1 MDDPTGF
8 PFYTAC
14 HQIYGKTL
22 PPVWGMFCGPFRAIV
37 FNAPEYLEDIY
48 VKLNSMHSKH
58 EHEQK
63 VFNILIPT
71 SIVFLESEHKEY
83 AERRKILAS
92 AFYKNN
98 VAKMIDLIKR
108 VTIDIVK
115 ELQQGKSQEVDIIEL
130 TSLLQQRI
138 IINVSV
144 GPGFSEKIIDYECED
159 GKIIKR
165 PIYNVIYDVI
175 QQTCCRADQFLFLIF
190 PELTGYAI
198 TSKDRRCQRN
208 IQTLRG
214 ELRQI
219 IKERK
224 EQNIQDDTLLSTLM
238 KEPLVKENSQVIED
252 DILTFFFAGAL
263 TI

>member
-1 MDDPTGF
+1 MRFSAGWSFWTDLGAFTKAAMDDPTGF

-14 HQIYGKTL
+14 HAIYGKTL

-71 SIVFLESEHKEY
+71 SIVFLESEHKDY
-83 AERRKILAS
+83 AERRKILAG

-108 VTIDIVK
+108 VTIDIVN
-115 ELQQGKSQEVDIIEL
+115 ELHQSESKEVDIIEL
-130 TSLLQQRI
+130 TSQLQQRI

-144 GPGFSEKIIDYECED
+144 GPGFSDKIVDYECDD

-175 QQTCCRADQFLFLIF
+175 QQ
-190 PELTGYAI
+190 
-198 TSKDRRCQRN
+198 
-208 IQTLRG
+208 
-214 ELRQI
+214 
-219 IKERK
+219 
-224 EQNIQDDTLLSTLM
+224 
-238 KEPLVKENSQVIED
+238 
-252 DILTFFFAGAL
+252 
-263 TI
+263 